1 MTLFKLRNLP
11 RNANLPKCFIKLSS
25 SYPFGIIYFSVFF
38 FFFLKIGLVKIIL
51 PEKNSN
57 HLNNAKCWSLN
68 LLYQNPFLMP
78 VKLLLRE
85 QFVRLQEVNLLV
97 QVVKPSIYNFT

>member
-1 MTLFKLRNLP
+1 MQIYQNALSTIKFVPVWYNLFLSFF
-11 RNANLPKCFIKLSS
+11 FI
-25 SYPFGIIYFSVFF
+25 FIYLF
-38 FFFLKIGLVKIIL
+38 FFFLKIGLVKVIL